1 MTVNVSNLRNTNNDD
16 ENKIGLVREL
26 VFRHGWNTTCFQI
39 VNPGME
45 YWFGDNGDSVVA
57 YADTKHT
64 RVVAG
69 APVCSKASLPDVA
82 RRFEQDSAD
91 LEKNVCYFG
100 AEQRLENIYH
110 ESDHHSKILLGAQP
124 VWHPANWEKAVKGKG
139 SLRAQLNRAV
149 NKGVVIS
156 EWPVEKATDNSL
168 LWDCLRKWLDTKGL
182 PPLSFMIEPATLKHL
197 EGRRIFVAEH
207 DENVVAFLVLSPI
220 PRRSGWLTEQ
230 FPHTPEAPNGTVELM
245 MDNAFRKLAADGAQY
260 VTLGL
265 SPLSRRAKID
275 AFENPMWLRAFLAWM
290 RKHGQRFYNF
300 DGLDA
305 FKAKMAP
312 EYWEPIFAISN
323 EPEFSRRTLFSIGEA
338 FSNNR
343 PFRVFGKGLLRSV
356 RSELKWLKQRL
367 IN

>member
-1 MTVNVSNLRNTNNDD
+1 MNTGDPPFSYGRSDD
-16 ENKIGLVREL
+16 EIELVREL

-45 YWFGDNGDSVVA
+45 YWFGDDGDSVVA
-57 YADTKHT
+57 YVSTKYA
-64 RVVAG
+64 RLVAG
-69 APVCSKASLPDVA
+69 APVCSKHALPQVTSQ
-82 RRFEQDSAD
+82 FENDAATQG
-91 LEKNVCYFG
+91 KRVCYFG
-100 AEQRLENIYH
+100 AEERLESFY
-110 ESDHHSKILLGAQP
+110 HHSAKHSKVLLGAQP
-124 VWHPANWEKAVKGKG
+124 VWHPANWEKAVKGKS
-139 SLRAQLNRAV
+139 SLRAQLNRAA
-149 NKGVVIS
+149 NKGVAIS
-156 EWPVEKATDNSL
+156 EWPVEKATDDPL
-168 LWDCLRKWLDTKGL
+168 LWACLEKWLDTKGL

-220 PRRSGWLTEQ
+220 PKRSGWLTEQ

-260 VTLGL
+260 ITLGL

-275 AFENPMWLRAFLAWM
+275 AFENPIWLRAFLAWM

-323 EPEFSRRTLFSIGEA
+323 EPEFSRRTLYSIGAA

-343 PFRVFGKGLLRSV
+343 PFRVFGKGLLRAA
-356 RSELKWLKQRL
+356 RSEFNWLKGRF
-367 IN
+367 IK

>member
-1 MTVNVSNLRNTNNDD
+1 MSRFEDDKRENVTVQHEVNHA
-16 ENKIGLVREL
+16 REI
-26 VFRHGWNTTCFQI
+26 VQKYGWNTTCFQI

-45 YWFGDNGDSVVA
+45 YWFGDDGESVVA
-57 YADTKHT
+57 YVSTKHT

-69 APVCSKASLPDVA
+69 APVCSEVSLPDIA
-82 RRFEQDSAD
+82 RKFEKDSAD
-91 LEKNVCYFG
+91 IGKKVCYFG
-100 AEQRLENIYH
+100 AEHRLETIYH
-110 ESDHHSKILLGAQP
+110 DSGGHSKVLLGAQP
-124 VWHPANWEKAVKGKG
+124 VWHPANWPDAVKNKS

-149 NKGVVIS
+149 NKGVLIS
-156 EWPVEKATDNSL
+156 EWPLEKATDNPL
-168 LWDCLRKWLDTKGL
+168 LWACLEKWLDTKGL

-197 EGRRIFVAEH
+197 EGRRVFVAEH
-207 DENVVAFLVLSPI
+207 DEKVIAFLVLSPI
-220 PRRSGWLTEQ
+220 PTRSGWLTEQ

-245 MDNAFRKLAADGAQY
+245 MDNAFRKLAEDGAQY

-265 SPLSRRAKID
+265 SPLSQRAKID
-275 AFENPMWLRAFLAWM
+275 AFENPIWLRAFLAWM

-323 EPEFSRRTLFSIGEA
+323 EPEFSRRMLFSIGEA

-343 PFRVFGKGLLRSV
+343 PFRVFGKGLLRAA
-356 RSELKWLKQRL
+356 RSELNWFKRQLER
-367 IN
+367 